1 MITSHAYPSSWGLV
15 LAVAL
20 LAPACDRGQPRSPHA
35 VLVVDPLPISLQ
47 LTNLPAGLKLDQ
59 DQPWQQ
65 ALRLHH
71 VNAQGQLAPPVA
83 GTYRVV
89 GSRVE
94 FEPAFPLLPGHDYT
108 SQFDPSAI
116 PALAGLTGPLEVHF
130 RTAEVPQQR
139 TTPRVV
145 AIYPSGDLL
154 PANHLKFYIDFSE
167 PVVQGEIFGFFSL
180 MDRTTGKLVPRP
192 FRHTELWSAD
202 ELRLTLW
209 FHPGRQK
216 VGVNL
221 NVELGAILQENHQ
234 YDLRISPEWTSRKG
248 VPMAEQVVKS
258 FRAGPPDHQQPDP
271 GNWVLDLPSAGS
283 SSPFRCDMQEPLD
296 WALAHRVIKI
306 HGPLPSTA
314 AITGESRLTTN
325 DRIWGFTPSQPWSP
339 GRYQLAIG
347 VILEDHAGNSVERP
361 FEVDVSTDRP
371 QKEDPDRIYFID
383 FTIPV
388 GPGEK

>member
-1 MITSHAYPSSWGLV
+1 
-15 LAVAL
+15 
-20 LAPACDRGQPRSPHA
+20 

-47 LTNLPAGLKLDQ
+47 LTNLPAGLKLNQ

-145 AIYPSGDLL
+145 SIYPSGDLL

-167 PVVQGEIFGFFSL
+167 PMVQGEIFGFFSL
-180 MDRTTGKLVPRP
+180 IDRTSGKPVPRP

-216 VGVNL
+216 IGVNL
-221 NVELGAILQENHQ
+221 NVELGAILTEGNR
-234 YDLRISPEWTSRKG
+234 YELRIDPEWTSRKG
-248 VPMAEQVVKS
+248 VPLPEPVVKS

-271 GNWVLDLPSAGS
+271 ANWKLLNIPASAS
-283 SSPFRCDMQEPLD
+283 TDTFVCDMLEPLD
-296 WALAHRVIKI
+296 WALAHRVINI

-314 AITGESRLTTN
+314 AIAGKVRLTTN
-325 DRIWGFTPSQPWSP
+325 DRIWRFTPSQPWSG

-347 VILEDHAGNSVERP
+347 VMLEDHAGNSVERP
-361 FEVDVSTDRP
+361 FEVDVSTDP
-371 QKEDPDRIYFID
+371 VQKEDPDRIYSID
-383 FTIPV
+383 FTIPA